1 MNLTIRNIPDEVMN
15 KIRTLSQ
22 VERRSLNSEILM
34 VLEKGLNYKL
44 ENLFNIKENM
54 TRELQVNIWK
64 GLAGKWEDDRSTN
77 EIIDDIYSHRT
88 AGREIKL

>member
-34 VLEKGLNYKL
+34 VLEKGLNDKIG
-44 ENLFNIKENM
+44 NLFNIKENM
-54 TRELQVNIWK
+54 TKELQINIWK
-64 GLAGKWEDDRSTN
+64 GLAGKWEDDRSTS
-77 EIIDDIYSHRT
+77 EIIADIYSHRT
-88 AGREIKL
+88 AGREIEL